1 MREKRGKKTKG
12 VCGVCVR
19 ERRDLHLHE
28 FFGVLVSNRRQMKM
42 KMNKK
47 KKESK

>member
-19 ERRDLHLHE
+19 ERRDLHLHG
-28 FFGVLVSNRRQMKM
+28 FFGILVSNRRQMKM
-42 KMNKK
+42 KE
-47 KKESK
+47 KKERK